1 MDIAKFIIQL
11 QTCSKKEFKKILKG
25 FDVKLSD
32 KEIEGVYPL
41 LQEISITWLVLGV
54 PNAIQQ
60 KLISILGEK
69 RAIALYEQLKEICPS
84 SFQTVSS
91 SNAFGSNVFERS
103 ISISILYGAFFDLA
117 STPTKGVSKILGI
130 FISCG

>member
-32 KEIEGVYPL
+32 KEIEGVHPL

-54 PNAIQQ
+54 PQAIQQ
-60 KLISILGEK
+60 KLINILGEK
-69 RAIALYEQLKEICPS
+69 RSIALYEQLKEKGPS
-84 SFQTVSS
+84 SF
-91 SNAFGSNVFERS
+91 R
-103 ISISILYGAFFDLA
+103 
-117 STPTKGVSKILGI
+117 
-130 FISCG
+130 

>member
-60 KLISILGEK
+60 KLISILGEE
-69 RAIALYEQLKEICPS
+69 RAIALYEQLKEKGPS
-84 SFQTVSS
+84 SFQ
-91 SNAFGSNVFERS
+91 
-103 ISISILYGAFFDLA
+103 
-117 STPTKGVSKILGI
+117 
-130 FISCG
+130 

>member
-32 KEIEGVYPL
+32 REIEGVHPL

-54 PNAIQQ
+54 PHAIQQ

-69 RAIALYEQLKEICPS
+69 RAVDLYEQLKEKGPS
-84 SFQTVSS
+84 SF
-91 SNAFGSNVFERS
+91 R
-103 ISISILYGAFFDLA
+103 
-117 STPTKGVSKILGI
+117 
-130 FISCG
+130 